1 MTGSLGLYVHLTV
14 EGGERALAWYQS
26 VFGATLK
33 AKHMAEDKE
42 RVLFA
47 ILEVFGGHVFVSE
60 SFPECGADTC
70 PPSAERLPSCV
81 VHIDFA
87 DPNDVNSIV
96 AKAEAA
102 GAVVTMKPEDVYWGD
117 RYARLRDPFGHVWS
131 FGARG
136 QTASQM

>member
-14 EGGERALAWYQS
+14 EGSERALAWYQF

-87 DPNDVNSIV
+87 DPNDVNSLV

-117 RYARLRDPFGHVWS
+117 RYGRFRDPFGHVWS

-136 QTASQM
+136 QSS

>member
-1 MTGSLGLYVHLTV
+1 LTGSLGLYVHLTV
-14 EGGERALAWYQS
+14 EGGERAISWYQS

-33 AKHMAEDKE
+33 AKHMADDKE

-60 SFPECGADTC
+60 SFAEYGSDTAA
-70 PPSAERLPSCV
+70 PSSERLPSCA
-81 VHIDFA
+81 VHIDFI
-87 DPNDVNSIV
+87 DPNDVNGIV

-102 GAVVTMKPEDVYWGD
+102 GAMVTMKPGDVYWGD

-136 QTASQM
+136 QPATQ

>member
-1 MTGSLGLYVHLTV
+1 MSGSLGLYVHLTV
-14 EGGERALAWYQS
+14 DGGERAIGWYQS
-26 VFGATLK
+26 VFGAELK
-33 AKHMAEDKE
+33 AKHLADDKE

-47 ILEVFGGHVFVSE
+47 ILEVFGGHVFLSE
-60 SFPECGADTC
+60 SFAEYGSDTAA
-70 PPSAERLPSCV
+70 PGAERLPSCAI
-81 VHIDFA
+81 HIDFA
-87 DPNDVNSIV
+87 EPNDVNSVV

-136 QTASQM
+136 QPATQ